1 MTLLPFTPFTPMTE
15 FLKQLGLDETTPPTA
30 EQWQSLLPQLVRH
43 EAELT
48 RAKEAA
54 ESANHAKSTFLANMS
69 HELRTPLAA
78 IIGYSELLEEQ
89 ARLREDE
96 KFAIRLN
103 KIHVSANHLLS
114 LINDILDLSKIEAG
128 KMDLHPEVF
137 SVQTLVDDVLITARP
152 LVEQNRNRFEVNLG
166 LGLGLL
172 SADPVK
178 LRQILLNLLSN
189 AAKFTHDGT
198 VSLTAVREISL
209 ATTPPT
215 EVLHFSVSDTG
226 IGMTGEQIESLFRP
240 FTQADDSTTRR
251 YGGTGLGLTI
261 SQHFC
266 QMMGGVITVES
277 KVTQGST
284 FSFNIP
290 VGKVDTTSP
299 HLTAPLHLPPQSLIL
314 VVDDEPMI
322 RDFFAHYLASEGYR
336 VQTAAN
342 GQEALDLAR
351 KHQPD
356 TIILDIFMPVMDGWT
371 VLTLLKQDPEL
382 SHIPVILAT
391 VDDARQKGYAL
402 GAADFLSKPLN
413 NTQIAKLLRYHA
425 SQRNKNILLV
435 EDNPHMRDLMRSML
449 ENSGYVIHEATNGRE
464 GLALLP
470 IAQPGLILLDLLMP
484 EMDGFEF
491 LRQLR
496 DLPQGQSIP
505 VIVIS
510 VTDLS
515 AADRQNLD
523 GAVQRIIQKGT
534 YNRHELLQ
542 EINQLLK
549 VHLKQEK

>member
-226 IGMTGEQIESLFRP
+226 IGMTGEQVEVLFRP

-356 TIILDIFMPVMDGWT
+356 IIILDIFMPVMDGWT

-449 ENSGYVIHEATNGRE
+449 EHSGYVIHEATNGRE

-496 DLPQGQSIP
+496 GLPQGQNIP